1 MKHLINWEKIKN
13 KVFKEKS
20 LRNKIDIEESSY
32 YFNLIIIIILIIG
45 FMFLFQKYIEKN
57 YNKKMNK
64 QDSQY
69 K

>member
-1 MKHLINWEKIKN
+1 MRHLINWNKIKT

-45 FMFLFQKYIEKN
+45 LMFLFQKYIEKK
-57 YNKKMNK
+57 NKK
-64 QDSQY
+64 Y
-69 K
+69 E